1 MTMRKTIMAAIVAT
15 SMVVV
20 PTVAQAA
27 AANQSSVSKLSV
39 RSSQQLHG
47 LKESKAGEG
56 SNTIY
61 YVAAA
66 AAAIGLAFL
75 VFEKKSK

>member
-56 SNTIY
+56 SNMIY
-61 YVAAA
+61 WVA
-66 AAAIGLAFL
+66 GLAVAVGLGFI
-75 VFEKKSK
+75 VFKSKSK